1 MLRHPFFTLNVAAA
15 IVVALVS
22 LGVLG
27 PLAFLIVFVGIV
39 LVAVVWKAATPG
51 VSKPDPSTLK
61 LDEFGYPLYP
71 VVSMS
76 LRNGQLQQDTFEFH
90 HPVKCDSPEEAVKK
104 LQSSQW
110 TFVALG
116 DVEKVITR
124 LSRR

>member
-1 MLRHPFFTLNVAAA
+1 MLRHPFFILNVAAA
-15 IVVALVS
+15 IVVAMIGI
-22 LGVLG
+22 GVLG
-27 PLAFLIVFVGIV
+27 PLAILIVVVGIV
-39 LVAVVWKAATPG
+39 LLGLIWRTSSPSP
-51 VSKPDPSTLK
+51 SKPDPATVK
-61 LDEFGYPLYP
+61 HDEFGYPLYP